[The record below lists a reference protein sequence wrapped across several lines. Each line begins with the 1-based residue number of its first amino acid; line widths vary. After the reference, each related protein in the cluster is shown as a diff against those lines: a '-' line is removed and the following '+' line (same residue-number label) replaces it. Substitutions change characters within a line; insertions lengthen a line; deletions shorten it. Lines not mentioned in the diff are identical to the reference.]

1 MKRKRPLVKRLLRK
15 SSGPKGWTE
24 DLWKGVFRS
33 STFKL
38 IVDRYRFLSKTSDT
52 TRVLGEP
59 GDVSFASKSH
69 GFRSISLITREYFGR
84 LGHLDESHP
93 ASTMRVRLSWN
104 TDRLMI
110 GAQEWWHWGTAT
122 VPSKGVYG
130 MVTPIELSE
139 PYASPV
145 SLSIT
150 LGTDNAGEALF
161 EELFLRSKD
170 FGSGPVVIY
179 GRIKTL
185 PMQDTRIG
193 LVSEYSI
200 EQSVG

>member
-1 MKRKRPLVKRLLRK
+1 MERRLPLFEVQ
-15 SSGPKGWTE
+15 
-24 DLWKGVFRS
+24 
-33 STFKL
+33 
-38 IVDRYRFLSKTSDT
+38 
-52 TRVLGEP
+52 
-59 GDVSFASKSH
+59 A
-69 GFRSISLITREYFGR
+69 
-84 LGHLDESHP
+84 
-93 ASTMRVRLSWN
+93 
-104 TDRLMI
+104 DRLMI

>member
-1 MKRKRPLVKRLLRK
+1 M
-15 SSGPKGWTE
+15 
-24 DLWKGVFRS
+24 
-33 STFKL
+33 FKL

-69 GFRSISLITREYFGR
+69 SFRSISLITREYFGR
-84 LGHLDESHP
+84 LSHLDDSHP
-93 ASTMRVRLSWN
+93 ASAMRFRLSLN
-104 TDRLMI
+104 TDRVMI

-139 PYASPV
+139 PYASPL

-161 EELFLRSKD
+161 EQLFLRSKD
-170 FGSGPVVIY
+170 FGC
-179 GRIKTL
+179 
-185 PMQDTRIG
+185 
-193 LVSEYSI
+193 
-200 EQSVG
+200 QSLGHLRSN